1 MDDIIILA
9 QNKNFLF
16 KLLTIKKIF
25 NLNKIFNL
33 LAHSFID
40 IWANFKFI
48 EKNVH

>member
-25 NLNKIFNL
+25 NFFYLLILLLIFGQILNL
-33 LAHSFID
+33 LKKMYID
-40 IWANFKFI
+40 VLK
-48 EKNVH
+48 